1 MRLEFVTW
9 ITVGFLAGGAFYMLW
24 TKPYNDRLNSVM
36 DCMDESG
43 DTSKRGYDICM
54 ELEGKNDK
62 TTATTESKT

>member
-1 MRLEFVTW
+1 MRLEFITW

-24 TKPYNDRLNSVM
+24 TKPYNDRLNSIM

-54 ELEGKNDK
+54 EL
-62 TTATTESKT
+62 